1 MTTKFLESMSNSLHS
16 SIYVSLKL
24 NSLSV
29 YNSVYGKSTAPQPI
43 RSSIPLTD
51 LLVLYIQKRQN
62 NNERVSYPRGGI
74 MPAQVT
80 RIYPRAPILLP
91 SLGPLPIMP
100 CKCCQRSV
108 WYKLG
113 IMGDQTP
120 KK

>member
-1 MTTKFLESMSNSLHS
+1 
-16 SIYVSLKL
+16 
-24 NSLSV
+24 
-29 YNSVYGKSTAPQPI
+29 
-43 RSSIPLTD
+43 
-51 LLVLYIQKRQN
+51 
-62 NNERVSYPRGGI
+62 

-113 IMGDQTP
+113 IMGDRTP
-120 KK
+120 KNEGKEKKRKKRKSKDSAQPSWWEGPLHHHHHHMAVKSCCH